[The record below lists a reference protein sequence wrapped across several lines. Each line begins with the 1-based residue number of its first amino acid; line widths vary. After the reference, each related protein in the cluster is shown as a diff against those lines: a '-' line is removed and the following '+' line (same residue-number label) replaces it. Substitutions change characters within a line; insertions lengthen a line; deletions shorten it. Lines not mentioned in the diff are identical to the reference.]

1 MTVSVLHSSGNG
13 WKPLPAQHPCEKAT
27 AQLVL
32 CFAGKY
38 FPGYPTLYKSLQAD
52 FPAAQIVLCSTA
64 GEIAGTS
71 VYDNS
76 AVVTAMH
83 FDRTGIRAAAINSR
97 DYKNSYEAAQA
108 LAGFFP
114 AKELTYV
121 LILSDGSLVNGS
133 ELVKGLQ
140 VALPGVLVTGG
151 LAGDGADFVSTDV
164 GLNGKPE
171 PGTIVAIG
179 FYGKKLVVT
188 HGSKGG
194 WDPFGLEKEITR
206 SQENVLYEI
215 DHENALDL
223 YKKYLGPDA
232 DRLPGSALLFPI
244 SVTLPGATQP
254 VVRTILKL
262 DDTARSMTFAGDVP
276 VGSTIRFMRAN
287 FDALTMA
294 ASAAAGFTLMDA
306 RRPDFSLLISCVG
319 RKLALGPRVEEEVE
333 AVQDTF
339 GIDVPM
345 AGFYSYGEISPF
357 NDGGGCQLHNQTM
370 TITSFYELP

>member
-13 WKPLPAQHPCEKAT
+13 WKALPVQHPCDKSA

-52 FPAAQIVLCSTA
+52 FPAAQVVLCSTA

-76 AVVTAMH
+76 AVVAAFH
-83 FDRTGIRAAAINSR
+83 FERAGIRAAAINSR
-97 DYKNSYEAAQA
+97 DYKNSYEAAHA
-108 LAGFFP
+108 LADYFP
-114 AKELTYV
+114 TKELSYV
-121 LILSDGSLVNGS
+121 LIISDGSLVNGS

-151 LAGDGADFVSTDV
+151 LAGDGADFISTDV
-164 GLNGKPE
+164 GLNAKPG
-171 PGTIVAIG
+171 PGTIVAVG

-194 WDPFGLEKEITR
+194 WDSFGLEKEITR
-206 SQENVLYEI
+206 SHENILYEI
-215 DHENALDL
+215 DNENALDL

-244 SVTLPGATQP
+244 AVTLPGARQP

-319 RKLALGPRVEEEVE
+319 RKLALGPRVDEEVE
-333 AVQDTF
+333 AVKDAF